1 MEIDLF
7 NKEIKQMSEQ
17 DLEVMEDAEEVL
29 ETPEE
34 ISEDEDLLE
43 FKSDDQQS
51 EVPDSDAVK
60 TDEKPKGK
68 GDPMPKTKM
77 AMINAM
83 MKDMNGMKKAEL
95 QAMYKKVH
103 AGMYEE
109 AEADDE
115 VIDEA
120 EAPREL
126 ATITAADINIQDD
139 VDAMLN
145 GSDLDE
151 EFKEKVATI
160 FEAAVVS
167 KVNEQI
173 EKFAVE
179 AESDVEAART
189 ETIDELTE
197 KVDSYLDYVVQE
209 WADENKLAI
218 EKGVRADMVEDFLSG
233 LKGLFEEHYV
243 DIPEEKVD
251 VVEELI
257 AKVDELESKL
267 TEQTDKSVDLL
278 NRVKEFEK
286 DQTFAEATEGL
297 TDTQVEKLRSLA
309 EGIDFAS
316 TEDFQKKV
324 GMLKSQY
331 FDIDEETPAVIV
343 DDEDGPIS
351 LEEEKDGPAGAM
363 AVYMN
368 AISQSARK

>member
-1 MEIDLF
+1 
-7 NKEIKQMSEQ
+7 MSEQ

-43 FKSDDQQS
+43 FKSDDKQS

-83 MKDMNGMKKAEL
+83 MGHMNGMKKKDL
-95 QAMYKKVH
+95 QAAYKSMLGAMYGDKDMK
-103 AGMYEE
+103 EE
-109 AEADDE
+109 IESEEE
-115 VIDEA
+115 VID
-120 EAPREL
+120 APREL
-126 ATITAADINIQDD
+126 AQITSDDINIQDD
-139 VDAMLN
+139 VDAIFK
-145 GSDLDE
+145 GSELDE
-151 EFKEKVATI
+151 EFKEKAATI
-160 FEAAVVS
+160 FGAAVVS
-167 KVNEQI
+167 KVNEQL
-173 EKFAVE
+173 EKFAIE
-179 AESDVEAART
+179 AEADVEVART

-209 WADENKLAI
+209 WVDENKLAI
-218 EKGVRADMVEDFLSG
+218 EKGVRADMVEDFMLG

-267 TEQTDKSVDLL
+267 NEETDKSVDLS

-286 DQTFAEATEGL
+286 DQTFSVAADGL
-297 TDTQVEKLRSLA
+297 TESQIEKLRGLA
-309 EGIDFAS
+309 EGIEFSSA
-316 TEDFQKKV
+316 EDFEKKV
-324 GMLKSQY
+324 GMLREQY
-331 FDIDEETPAVIV
+331 FDIDEETNTVIV

-351 LEEEKDGPAGAM
+351 LDEEKDGPTGAM
-363 AVYMN
+363 GAYMA

>member
-1 MEIDLF
+1 
-7 NKEIKQMSEQ
+7 MSEQ
-17 DLEVMEDAEEVL
+17 ELEVMEDAEEVL

-43 FKSDDQQS
+43 FKADHGDPS
-51 EVPDSDAVK
+51 EVPDPTTAK

-68 GDPMPKTKM
+68 GDAMPKTKM
-77 AMINAM
+77 ALINAM
-83 MKDMNGMKKAEL
+83 MQDMNGKKKTEL
-95 QAMYKKVH
+95 VAMYKKIH
-103 AGMYEE
+103 SDYNEE
-109 AEADDE
+109 VEADDE

-126 ATITAADINIQDD
+126 ATITADDINVEDD
-139 VDAMLN
+139 VDAMLK

-173 EKFAVE
+173 EKIAVE

-218 EKGVRADMVEDFLSG
+218 EKGVRADMVEDFLTG

-267 TEQTDKSVDLL
+267 TEQTDKSVDLS

-286 DQTFAEATEGL
+286 DQTFAEETEDL

-309 EGIDFAS
+309 EGIDFSS
-316 TEDFQKKV
+316 TEDFQKKI
-324 GMLKSQY
+324 GMLKTQY
-331 FDIDEETPAVIV
+331 FDIDEETTTVVV

>member
-1 MEIDLF
+1 
-7 NKEIKQMSEQ
+7 MSEQ

-51 EVPDSDAVK
+51 EIPDSDAVK

-77 AMINAM
+77 ALINAM
-83 MKDMNGMKKAEL
+83 MKDMNGKKKADL
-95 QAMYKKVH
+95 QAMYKKMH
-103 AGMYEE
+103 GEE
-109 AEADDE
+109 VEADDE

-197 KVDSYLDYVVQE
+197 KVDSYLD
-209 WADENKLAI
+209 
-218 EKGVRADMVEDFLSG
+218 
-233 LKGLFEEHYV
+233 
-243 DIPEEKVD
+243 
-251 VVEELI
+251 
-257 AKVDELESKL
+257 
-267 TEQTDKSVDLL
+267 
-278 NRVKEFEK
+278 
-286 DQTFAEATEGL
+286 
-297 TDTQVEKLRSLA
+297 
-309 EGIDFAS
+309 
-316 TEDFQKKV
+316 
-324 GMLKSQY
+324 
-331 FDIDEETPAVIV
+331 
-343 DDEDGPIS
+343 
-351 LEEEKDGPAGAM
+351 
-363 AVYMN
+363 
-368 AISQSARK
+368 

>member
-1 MEIDLF
+1 
-7 NKEIKQMSEQ
+7 MSEQ
-17 DLEVMEDAEEVL
+17 DLEVMEDAEVL

-43 FKSDDQQS
+43 FKADGEDS
-51 EVPDSDAVK
+51 EVADPVGDK

-83 MKDMNGMKKAEL
+83 MKNLSSMKKVEL
-95 QAMYKKVH
+95 QAMYKKVN

-109 AEADDE
+109 AEADDK

-120 EAPREL
+120 EAPKEL
-126 ATITAADINIQDD
+126 ATITSADINIQDD

-145 GSDLDE
+145 GTDLDE

-173 EKFAVE
+173 EKFAIE
-179 AESDVEAART
+179 AESDVEVSRT
-189 ETIDELTE
+189 EAVDELTE

-209 WADENKLAI
+209 WVENNSLAI
-218 EKGVRADMVEDFLSG
+218 ETGVRADMVEDFLKG

-257 AKVDELESKL
+257 AKVDELEGKL
-267 TEQTDKSVDLL
+267 NEETDKNVELL
-278 NRVKEFEK
+278 GKVNDFEK
-286 DQTFAEATEGL
+286 DAIFVEATDEL
-297 TDTQVEKLRSLA
+297 TDTQIEKLRGLA
-309 EGIDFAS
+309 EGIDFDDAD
-316 TEDFQKKV
+316 DFRKKI

-331 FDIDEETPAVIV
+331 FDIDEETETVVV
-343 DDEDGPIS
+343 DDEDSPIS
-351 LEEEKDGPAGAM
+351 LEEENEGPTGAM

-368 AISQSARK
+368 AISRSAKK

>member
-1 MEIDLF
+1 
-7 NKEIKQMSEQ
+7 MSEQ
-17 DLEVMEDAEEVL
+17 ELEVMEDVEEVL

-51 EVPDSDAVK
+51 QVPDSDAVK

-77 AMINAM
+77 ALINAM
-83 MKDMNGMKKAEL
+83 MQNMNGKKKADL
-95 QAMYKKVH
+95 QAMYKKMIDSGYH
-103 AGMYEE
+103 EE
-109 AEADDE
+109 VEADDE

-139 VDAMLN
+139 VDAMLK

-151 EFKEKVATI
+151 EFKDKVATI

-179 AESDVEAART
+179 AETDVEAART

-218 EKGVRADMVEDFLSG
+218 EKGVRADMVEDFLTG

-267 TEQTDKSVDLL
+267 TEQTDKSVDLS

-286 DQTFAEATEGL
+286 DQTFAEATEDL

-316 TEDFQKKV
+316 TEDFQKKI
-324 GMLKSQY
+324 GMLKEQY
-331 FDIDEETPAVIV
+331 FDIDEETTTVVV

>member
-1 MEIDLF
+1 
-7 NKEIKQMSEQ
+7 MSEQ
-17 DLEVMEDAEEVL
+17 ELEVMEDAEEVL

-43 FKSDDQQS
+43 FKSDDKQS

-77 AMINAM
+77 ALINAM
-83 MKDMNGMKKAEL
+83 MQDMNGKKKTEL
-95 QAMYKKVH
+95 VAMYKKIH
-103 AGMYEE
+103 SGYHEE
-109 AEADDE
+109 VEADDE

-139 VDAMLN
+139 VDAMLK

-179 AESDVEAART
+179 AETDVEAART

-218 EKGVRADMVEDFLSG
+218 EKGVRADMVEDFLTG

-267 TEQTDKSVDLL
+267 TEQTDKSVDLS

-286 DQTFAEATEGL
+286 DQTFSAAADGL
-297 TDTQVEKLRSLA
+297 TESQIEKLRGLA
-309 EGIDFAS
+309 EGIEFSSA
-316 TEDFQKKV
+316 EDFEKKV
-324 GMLKSQY
+324 GMLREQY
-331 FDIDEETPAVIV
+331 FDIDEETNTVIV

-351 LEEEKDGPAGAM
+351 LDEEKDGPTGAM
-363 AVYMN
+363 GAYMA

>member
-1 MEIDLF
+1 
-7 NKEIKQMSEQ
+7 MSEQ
-17 DLEVMEDAEEVL
+17 DLQVMEDAEEVL

-34 ISEDEDLLE
+34 ISQDEDLLE
-43 FKSDDQQS
+43 FKADGEDS
-51 EVPDSDAVK
+51 EVADPVGAK

-95 QAMYKKVH
+95 AAMYSKMH
-103 AGMYEE
+103 GEE
-109 AEADDE
+109 VEADDE

-120 EAPREL
+120 EAAPKEL

-167 KVNEQI
+167 KINEQI
-173 EKFAVE
+173 EKLAVE

-218 EKGVRADMVEDFLSG
+218 EKGVRADMVEDFLGG

-278 NRVKEFEK
+278 NKVKEFEK
-286 DQTFAEATEGL
+286 DQTFAEATDGL

-309 EGIDFAS
+309 EGIDFS
-316 TEDFQKKV
+316 SIEDFHKKV
-324 GMLKSQY
+324 GMLKTQY
-331 FDIDEETPAVIV
+331 FDIDETTQAVIV

-351 LEEEKDGPAGAM
+351 LEEEKDGPTGAM
-363 AVYMN
+363 AVYMS

>member
-1 MEIDLF
+1 
-7 NKEIKQMSEQ
+7 MSEQ
-17 DLEVMEDAEEVL
+17 DLEVMEDAEVL

-43 FKSDDQQS
+43 FKADGEDS
-51 EVPDSDAVK
+51 EVADPVGDK

-83 MKDMNGMKKAEL
+83 MKNLSSMKKVEL
-95 QAMYKKVH
+95 QAMYKKVN

-109 AEADDE
+109 AEADDK

-120 EAPREL
+120 EAPKEL
-126 ATITAADINIQDD
+126 ATITSADINIQDD

-145 GSDLDE
+145 GTDLDE

-173 EKFAVE
+173 EKFAIE
-179 AESDVEAART
+179 AESDVEVSRT
-189 ETIDELTE
+189 EAVDELTE

-209 WADENKLAI
+209 WVENNSLAI
-218 EKGVRADMVEDFLSG
+218 ETGVRADMVEDFLKG

-257 AKVDELESKL
+257 AKVDELEGKL
-267 TEQTDKSVDLL
+267 NEETDKNVELL
-278 NRVKEFEK
+278 GKVNDFEK
-286 DQTFAEATEGL
+286 DAIFVEATDEL
-297 TDTQVEKLRSLA
+297 TDTQIEKLRGLA
-309 EGIDFAS
+309 EGIDFDDAD
-316 TEDFQKKV
+316 DFRKKI

-331 FDIDEETPAVIV
+331 FDIDEETETVVV

-351 LEEEKDGPAGAM
+351 LEEENEGPTGAM

-368 AISQSARK
+368 AISRSAKK

>member
-51 EVPDSDAVK
+51 EIPDSDAVK

-77 AMINAM
+77 ALINAM
-83 MKDMNGMKKAEL
+83 MKDLNGKKKADL
-95 QAMYKKVH
+95 QAMYKKMH
-103 AGMYEE
+103 GEE
-109 AEADDE
+109 VEADDE